1 MRTVGLTCHDPG
13 GAVTA
18 GALGVHCPGGAAKD
32 AEGISLAALAELLEL
47 LERSRPKTGRI
58 GGAEDGRG
66 RGGSNMGTG
75 AGLGAAAFFAAAEV
89 AVDIA
94 VAAYGP
100 QKKLKGVRG
109 HGWRSLKLQLPSA

>member
-1 MRTVGLTCHDPG
+1 MRRSEVGSQKTQVELGVAPHRACARLASHAMTPD
-13 GAVTA
+13 

-32 AEGISLAALAELLEL
+32 AEGISLAALAEL

-75 AGLGAAAFFAAAEV
+75 AGLGAAAAFFAAAEV
-89 AVDIA
+89 AVDVA
-94 VAAYGP
+94 VAASGP
-100 QKKLKGVRG
+100 QKN
-109 HGWRSLKLQLPSA
+109 

>member
-1 MRTVGLTCHDPG
+1 MGSQKTQVELGVAPHRVGLTCHDPG

-18 GALGVHCPGGAAKD
+18 GPLGVHCPGGAAKD
-32 AEGISLAALAELLEL
+32 AEGISLAALAEL

-66 RGGSNMGTG
+66 RGGSNMGTI

-94 VAAYGP
+94 VAASGP
-100 QKKLKGVRG
+100 QKN
-109 HGWRSLKLQLPSA
+109 

>member
-1 MRTVGLTCHDPG
+1 MGSQKTQVE
-13 GAVTA
+13 
-18 GALGVHCPGGAAKD
+18 LGVAPYRACARLASHAMTPEGQSLLGLLGSTAL
-32 AEGISLAALAELLEL
+32 EVPLRMRGISLAALAEL

-94 VAAYGP
+94 VAASGP
-100 QKKLKGVRG
+100 QKN
-109 HGWRSLKLQLPSA
+109 

>member
-1 MRTVGLTCHDPG
+1 M
-13 GAVTA
+13 
-18 GALGVHCPGGAAKD
+18 
-32 AEGISLAALAELLEL
+32 EGISLAALAEL

-94 VAAYGP
+94 VAASGP
-100 QKKLKGVRG
+100 QKN
-109 HGWRSLKLQLPSA
+109 